1 MVFPFTLQGLEME
14 QMGIEM
20 SFQKRSEMEIQGR
33 NLEKAVTE
41 LELISKGIREGF
53 ATDLYTPN
61 MNPKPLRNS
70 GTLIQTILHACND
83 SLLG

>member
-33 NLEKAVTE
+33 NLEKAIT
-41 LELISKGIREGF
+41 
-53 ATDLYTPN
+53 
-61 MNPKPLRNS
+61 
-70 GTLIQTILHACND
+70 
-83 SLLG
+83 